1 MQWFESWF
9 NTPYYHILY
18 KDRDYNEAEHFINLL
33 VKDLELPPHAR
44 IVDLA
49 CGKGRHSLFL
59 NQLGYNVLGLDLS
72 EQSIQHNKQF
82 ENPSLHFAIHD
93 MRDPMHVA
101 EPVDAVFNL
110 FTSFGYFENADDDLK
125 VFQSV
130 YDSMKSGAYFVLDFL
145 NETYVRNTLVPEAL
159 VEKEGIKFNI
169 SKRIENNFVVKDI
182 QFHDEGTDF
191 HFFEKV
197 KLSTP
202 AQIETYAKQVGF
214 ERVKVWGNY
223 ELSDFDPETSP
234 RCINLFI
241 KK

>member
-1 MQWFESWF
+1 
-9 NTPYYHILY
+9 
-18 KDRDYNEAEHFINLL
+18 
-33 VKDLELPPHAR
+33 
-44 IVDLA
+44 
-49 CGKGRHSLFL
+49 
-59 NQLGYNVLGLDLS
+59 
-72 EQSIQHNKQF
+72 
-82 ENPSLHFAIHD
+82 
-93 MRDPMHVA
+93 MRDPMHVS

-169 SKRIENNFVVKDI
+169 SKRIENNYVVKDI

-202 AQIETYAKQVGF
+202 AQIEAYAKQVGF